1 MGKQNKNVPS
11 GTSHHHLS
19 LLWHGQARYHSTS
32 SSLPSCAPLSTWWKT
47 DLSCLC
53 HVRQRPNAKGHDRQ
67 VVHLSSHSRRTLSP
81 GNVVH
86 PRNHK
91 SCRTRLHHRQDTW
104 GVAQRALSNIVWS
117 RPERSG
123 FSDCTRDVTFR
134 WHYCSFGNEHGGD
147 CVELPPELPRCTA
160 RSSFRKESW
169 KLSSVQE
176 FFGWWSS
183 WIVTDSPPSKML
195 SYLTRCCFVE
205 LTFRGVHNI
214 GRGCTEN
221 KQDMRAPYIYG

>member
-1 MGKQNKNVPS
+1 MLKDMTDRSCICPPTPEERCPRGMWCTPEIIKAVEQGYIIVKIHEV
-11 GTSHHHLS
+11 
-19 LLWHGQARYHSTS
+19 WH
-32 SSLPSCAPLSTWWKT
+32 K
-47 DLSCLC
+47 
-53 HVRQRPNAKGHDRQ
+53 
-67 VVHLSSHSRRTLSP
+67 
-81 GNVVH
+81 
-86 PRNHK
+86 
-91 SCRTRLHHRQDTW
+91 
-104 GVAQRALSNIVWS
+104 ALSNIVWS